1 MALKTKCLIN
11 MIKVGHDKKELVVS
25 ILVESFESNLSVNYI
40 AGANNGKS
48 KRIKSL
54 MEYSFEICRLFGD
67 VYMSD
72 DGSGCALVLYPDKKK
87 TTLKLIMLD
96 IFLLFKCIGLLNIRK
111 AISREQN
118 IKKIQPKEPMTYL
131 WFLGVNPSSQHL
143 GIGSKLL
150 QEVIL
155 DSEERSL
162 PIYLETSTVNNLSWY
177 KQFSFQIYDQL
188 EFTYSLYF
196 LKRNVFK

>member
-1 MALKTKCLIN
+1 
-11 MIKVGHDKKELVVS
+11 MIKVGHDKKELIIS
-25 ILVESFESNLSVNYI
+25 ILSESFESNLSVNYI
-40 AGANNGKS
+40 AGASNGKS
-48 KRIKSL
+48 KRIKAL
-54 MEYSFEICRLFGD
+54 MEYSFEICYLFGD
-67 VYMSD
+67 VYMSE
-72 DGSGCALVLYPDKKK
+72 DGLACALVLYPDEKK
-87 TTLKLIMLD
+87 TTLKSVMLD
-96 IFLLFKCIGLLNIRK
+96 IFLIFRCIGLLNIGK

-155 DSEERSL
+155 DSEKKKL
-162 PIYLETSTVNNLSWY
+162 PIYLETSTVKNLPWY
-177 KQFSFQIYDQL
+177 KRFGFQIYDQL

-196 LKRNVFK
+196 LKRSILK

>member
-1 MALKTKCLIN
+1 MN
-11 MIKVGHDKKELVVS
+11 MMKVGHDKKELVVS
-25 ILVESFESNLSVNYI
+25 ILVDSFESNLSVNYI
-40 AGANNGKS
+40 AGASNEKS
-48 KRIKSL
+48 KRIKAL

-67 VYMSD
+67 VYISD
-72 DGSGCALVLYPDKKK
+72 DGFGCALVLYPDKRK
-87 TTLKLIMLD
+87 TTVKSIMLD
-96 IFLLFKCIGLLNIRK
+96 IFLLFKCIGITNIGK

-131 WFLGVNPSSQHL
+131 WFLGVNPSSQNL

-155 DSEERSL
+155 DSEEKNL
-162 PIYLETSTVNNLSWY
+162 PVYLETSTVNNLSWY

-196 LKRNVFK
+196 LKRNVLK

>member
-1 MALKTKCLIN
+1 

-25 ILVESFESNLSVNYI
+25 ILIESFESNLSVNYI

-48 KRIKSL
+48 KRIKAL
-54 MEYSFEICRLFGD
+54 MEYSFEICYLFGD
-67 VYMSD
+67 VYMSE
-72 DGSGCALVLYPDKKK
+72 DGLACALVLYPDKRK
-87 TTLKLIMLD
+87 TTLKSIMLD
-96 IFLLFKCIGLLNIRK
+96 IYLLFRCIGLLNIGK

-150 QEVIL
+150 QELIL
-155 DSEERSL
+155 DSKKKNL
-162 PIYLETSTVNNLSWY
+162 PIYLETSTVKNLSWY
-177 KQFSFQIYDQL
+177 NRFGFQIYDQL

-196 LKRNVFK
+196 LKRNVLK

>member
-1 MALKTKCLIN
+1 

-25 ILVESFESNLSVNYI
+25 ILIESFESNLSVNYI
-40 AGANNGKS
+40 AGTNNGKS

-72 DGSGCALVLYPDKKK
+72 DGFGCALVLYPDKKK
-87 TTLKLIMLD
+87 TTLKSIMLD
-96 IFLLFKCIGLLNIRK
+96 IFLLFKCIGLVNIHK

-150 QEVIL
+150 QEIIL
-155 DSEERSL
+155 DSEGKSL

-177 KQFSFQIYDQL
+177 ERFSFQIYDRL
-188 EFTYSLYF
+188 ELTYSLYF
-196 LKRNVFK
+196 LKRKILK